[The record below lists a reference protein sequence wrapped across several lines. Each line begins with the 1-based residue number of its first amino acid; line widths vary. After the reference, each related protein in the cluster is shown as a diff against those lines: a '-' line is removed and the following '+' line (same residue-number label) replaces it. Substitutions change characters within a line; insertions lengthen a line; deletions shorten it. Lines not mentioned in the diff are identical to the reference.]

1 VAHAYQ
7 DQLLGEC
14 DEFMINISADRPI
27 GYWLKKLNNL
37 IDAEFERQL
46 GEASLSRRQWQV
58 LNLIEDGPR
67 SVPELESELEPF
79 LRDALQDLAEA
90 QDLEGALSG
99 LVTRGWAESMDNIV
113 SLTETGQAQFGLLK
127 ARVAELRQA
136 LTAGISAEEYQ
147 ATIDV
152 LARMAANLESPGKT
166 GDQIDQES
174 RSAGQRATPSMTVMG
189 DGPTT

>member
-14 DEFMINISADRPI
+14 AEFMINTGADRPI

-46 GEASLSRRQWQV
+46 GGASLSRRQWQL

-79 LRDALQDLAEA
+79 LREALEDLGGAP
-90 QDLEGALSG
+90 DLGQALSG
-99 LVTRGWAESMDNIV
+99 LVTRGWADSMDNIV
-113 SLTETGQAQFGLLK
+113 SLTETGQAQLELLK

-136 LTAGISAEEYQ
+136 LTAGISADEYQ

-152 LARMAANLESPGKT
+152 LSRMAANLESDGK
-166 GDQIDQES
+166 
-174 RSAGQRATPSMTVMG
+174 AGG
-189 DGPTT
+189 